1 MSNNNQNKLEQQ
13 LASTFLFG
21 GSAAYLEEQYEN
33 YLRDPNSVAPEWR
46 THFDAFPKVNGSN
59 AGDVSHTAIKDFF
72 VELATDT
79 QIRGKVGGQENNTYL
94 IKELQVAQL
103 IDAYR
108 SLGHRIA
115 NLDPLGLRE
124 FPLIPALELSQY
136 GLSDADLSTEFVTNS
151 FKANGKKKASLA
163 AIMHSLKDIYCRTL
177 GLEYTYMTD
186 PQQIAWIQEYI
197 EPCCG
202 KPQLSKEEK
211 LHIFKMLTAA
221 EGLERYLGTRFVG
234 QKRFSLEGGDS
245 FIPMMDELVQR
256 SARHGVKEV
265 AIGMAHRGRLNVLV
279 NILGKAPAK
288 LFDEFE
294 GRYEHSDLSG
304 DVKYHKGYASSVK
317 TEDGV
322 IHLALGFNPSHLE
335 IIAPVVEGA
344 VRARQDRRDDP
355 RGKQVMPIIVHG
367 DAAFA
372 GQGVVMETFALSHA
386 EGFSTGGSVHI
397 VINNQIGFTTNN
409 RLDTNHYS
417 YSTDVAKMV
426 QAPIIHVNGDDP
438 EAVIMATRLALDFR
452 MAFEKDVVIDLVC
465 YRRMGHNEADEPMMT
480 QPVVYQNI
488 KKHETTLTLYGKQ
501 LVAENLLKP
510 EEVKALS
517 DEYRVALE
525 KGHPVVNLVE
535 NYPLDFASD
544 WTPYWN
550 QPWDAPVN
558 TGLPLEVLKL
568 LGERINAVPAELTLQ
583 PQVGKEYEFRR
594 AMIAGEVPLHWGM
607 AETLAYA
614 SLLNEGMSVRLT
626 GQDSQRGTFSH
637 RHAVLHDVRNDKC
650 YTPLQHISDDQ
661 GFFAVY
667 NTILSEEAVLGF
679 EYGYASADPE
689 TLTIWEAQFG
699 DFYNGAQVLVDQ
711 FLSSSEQKWGLLCGL
726 VMFLPHALEAMG
738 PEHSSAR
745 LERFL
750 QLCAQD
756 NMQVVVPTT
765 PAQCFHMLRRQ
776 MLRKYR
782 KPLIVMTPKGLLRH
796 KMAVSS
802 LTDLSEGSFLPVID
816 ETDKAIAAN
825 ATKLIITSGK
835 VYYELIQERS
845 KLGKTDTAIIR
856 LEQLYPFPKADIL
869 RILKSYVSVKSVMW
883 CQDEAENQGAWF
895 YCKDKLRALLNHEQS
910 LDYAARPEAAAPAVG
925 LAHVHEEQQRVL
937 LEKAFN

>member
-1 MSNNNQNKLEQQ
+1 MSNNNKLEEQ

-21 GSAAYLEEQYEN
+21 GSAAYLEEQYEA
-33 YLRDPNSVAPEWR
+33 YLRDPASVEPEWR
-46 THFDAFPKVNGSN
+46 QRFDAFPQVNGSK
-59 AGDVSHTAIKDFF
+59 AGDVSHAAIKDFF

-79 QIRGKVGGQENNTYL
+79 RQRVTAVSGANDIHQS
-94 IKELQVAQL
+94 KELQVAQL
-103 IDAYR
+103 INAYR

-115 NLDPLGLRE
+115 DVDPLGFRK

-136 GLSDADLSTEFVTNS
+136 GLSDADLSTEFNINA
-151 FKANGKKKASLA
+151 FGKKRASLST
-163 AIMHSLKDIYCRTL
+163 ILSDLKNVYCHKL
-177 GLEYTYMTD
+177 GIEYIYMTD
-186 PQQIAWIQEYI
+186 PEQIAWIQKHI
-197 EPCCG
+197 EPSCG
-202 KPQLSKEEK
+202 KPQFDKKEK
-211 LHIFKMLTAA
+211 CRILKMLTAA

-256 SARHGVKEV
+256 SGKHGIKEV
-265 AIGMAHRGRLNVLV
+265 VIGMAHRGRLNVLV

-317 TEDGV
+317 TAEGV
-322 IHLALGFNPSHLE
+322 VHLALGFNPSHLE
-335 IIAPVVEGA
+335 IIAPVVEGG

-355 RGKQVMPIIVHG
+355 RGKQVLPIIVHG

-397 VINNQIGFTTNN
+397 VINNQIGFTTNHC
-409 RLDTNHYS
+409 LDTNNYS
-417 YSTDVAKMV
+417 CSTDVAKMV

-480 QPVVYQNI
+480 QPVIYQAV
-488 KKHETTLTLYGKQ
+488 KKHETTLTLYAKQ
-501 LVAENLLKP
+501 LIAEKVLNT
-510 EEVKALS
+510 EEVKAVG
-517 DEYRVALE
+517 DNYRAALE
-525 KGHPVVNLVE
+525 AGKPVVDLAA
-535 NYPLDFASD
+535 NYPVDFASD

-550 QPWDAPVN
+550 KPWDASVK
-558 TGLPLEVLKL
+558 TGVPMDVLKL
-568 LGERINAVPAELTLQ
+568 LGERITAVPAELVLQ
-583 PQVGKEYEFRR
+583 PQVAKEYEMRR
-594 AMIAGEVPLHWGM
+594 AMVAGQQPLHWGM

-614 SLLNEGMSVRLT
+614 SILNEGMAVRLT

-650 YTPLQHISDDQ
+650 YTPLAHISDDQ
-661 GFFAVY
+661 GLFAVY

-679 EYGYASADPE
+679 EYGYASADPN

-699 DFYNGAQVLVDQ
+699 DFYNGAQVVVDQ

-726 VMFLPHALEAMG
+726 VMFLPHALEGMG

-750 QLCAQD
+750 QLCAQE

-776 MLRKYR
+776 MVRDYR

-802 LTDLSEGSFLPVID
+802 LADLSEGQFLNVID
-816 ETDKAIAAN
+816 ETDKAIAAK
-825 ATKLIITSGK
+825 ATRLIITSGK
-835 VYYELIQERS
+835 AYYELLQERM
-845 KLGKTDTAIIR
+845 KQGRTDTAIIR
-856 LEQLYPFPKADIL
+856 IEQLYPFPKADL
-869 RILKSYVSVKSVMW
+869 ARVLQSYQSIKAVVW

-895 YCKDKLRALLNHEQS
+895 FCKDKLRELLNNNQTLHC
-910 LDYAARPEAAAPAVG
+910 AARPEAAAPAVG
-925 LAHVHEEQQRVL
+925 LAHLHEEQQRAL
-937 LEKAFN
+937 IESAFNLS